1 MGGPRAC
8 IRTAAGDPM
17 LFDDRLAT
25 VLRSGAAGERAART
39 QFRQLLDLLGSTPSG
54 AVEPLVEAA
63 YRRLGEIGETL
74 PATEQSQILR
84 EPGLRLRNV
93 RLVEQLAQR
102 EPQAAAAAMAT
113 ARLSEDDWCALIPD
127 LPVTARGFLRHR
139 RDLPESAKQLLAR
152 LGVGDLV
159 LPRPESL
166 PVEPDQPAPPA
177 EPPASGIGELVK
189 RIEAFRRERQGDGV
203 ASVIAPRLPLGD
215 SESPAETGPLEAF
228 DFSTDTAGTIDWA
241 EAPVAPLLVGLRLAG
256 KGAAGAGFCDA
267 ATDLALRRRLTVR
280 GGHAELPGARPVAGV
295 WCVDAAPYF
304 ESRTGIFRGFRGRM
318 RRPLAPSKP
327 RRGASSSDRMR
338 EVLHELRTPVNA
350 IQGFAEIIQQQL
362 FGPAPNAYRAL
373 AAAVGVDAARLLAG
387 FDELDRLSRLETAAL
402 DLSDEGC
409 NFLLVAERTLR
420 RLEGV
425 TRPRSAHLRLL
436 TSGDRFAV
444 RLGEDDSALLAWRL
458 LASLAG
464 ALAPGEVVELAL
476 RGSDKGIELK
486 AELPAGLAGEED
498 LFSGSPQSQ
507 APAISAGMFGSGFTF
522 RLARAEAEAAGGE
535 LVIREERLILILPCL
550 TGAAPGHSQSR
561 GDGASAAA

>member
-39 QFRQLLDLLGSTPSG
+39 QFRQLLDLLGSTPPG

-93 RLVEQLAQR
+93 RLVEQLAQG

-139 RDLPESAKQLLAR
+139 RDLPENAKQLLVR

-166 PVEPDQPAPPA
+166 PVEPEQPVSPA
-177 EPPASGIGELVK
+177 EPTASGIGALVK
-189 RIEAFRRERQGDGV
+189 RIEAFRKERQADG
-203 ASVIAPRLPLGD
+203 AAAIAPRLPLGD
-215 SESPAETGPLEAF
+215 SESSAETGPLEAF
-228 DFSTDTAGTIDWA
+228 DFSTDAAGTIDWA

-256 KGAAGAGFCDA
+256 KGAAGSGCCDA

-280 GGHAELPGARPVAGV
+280 GGRAELPGARPVAGV

-318 RRPLAPSKP
+318 RRPLAASEP

-535 LVIREERLILILPCL
+535 LVIREERLILTLPCL